1 MNEKTKMTEK
11 KLRAINVYVPET
23 IVKIKYDRLTFF
35 DSLACLAMGVG
46 FILTGV
52 TITLWASK

>member
-1 MNEKTKMTEK
+1 MIEK
-11 KLRAINVYVPET
+11 KLRAINVYIPET